1 MSFQVVN
8 QNSILEHALQRVHE
22 AKTRLWI
29 TSPWITSRAANL
41 LLLDALPRVRNGE
54 LEVRIVYRVKE
65 ATDLEIT
72 DLDTLKAMEDSG
84 CLVRYS
90 TRLHAKLVLVDRLA
104 AIVSSSNL
112 TSTAGYGLDMPEMWR
127 NEELGILVED
137 EPDVITELEQQFL
150 SIWEQ
155 ATSVEADTIGISM
168 DFPTVRNFNFVAIR
182 DVQLGEY
189 TTIRGAAGELIVGR
203 IADVTAYNRSF
214 PQMSQSMWLTQGYAP
229 PGQQRGPAEIPDLQ
243 SLFSHASKEHGFL
256 VTKTFFEPESVFR
269 IAKVEVLK
277 HLRDGQLMAPS
288 TPAVPGADVSRATR
302 EVLRTLLG
310 EGDLAVGSV
319 LHHPEVA
326 VSLRGSEILSKHL
339 AILGMTGSGKSNAL
353 KVLIWG
359 LAAAPAYA
367 DLRIVIIDTHGEYAP
382 IARALAPEPVIL
394 DVELRRS
401 VLDAAVVKD
410 LLHLPR
416 PDDTLLQ
423 KLGETA
429 DRMPEESSLDDF
441 LAVLESD
448 ASLGG
453 PVAAKLRR
461 LAELSRQR
469 GDLCLW
475 PGQGARIVRI
485 EGGPEDLLSP
495 GLYVLDLRATAE
507 LEARSAKAAAVMRHV
522 FLRSKEMLG
531 GCPAMVAL
539 DEAQNY
545 APEQQTGWLIRTRPS
560 FDAVFTIASEGR
572 KFNVGLVVSTQRPA
586 RVNKDIL
593 SQCNTHMIFRV
604 ANVEDLAAIAGSFE
618 AASRPLLAEL
628 PGFDTGVCVVGGTS
642 IGMVTRVQVPL
653 FDEVMAE
660 ARQR

>member
-1 MSFQVVN
+1 MGFQIVN
-8 QNSILEHALQRVHE
+8 QNTILEHALQRARE
-22 AKTRLWI
+22 AKARLWI

-41 LLLDALPRVRNGE
+41 LLQDALPRVRKGE

-90 TRLHAKLVLVDRLA
+90 TRLHAKLLLIDRQA

-112 TSTAGYGLDMPEMWR
+112 TSSAGYGLDMPSTWR

-137 EPDVITELEQQFL
+137 EPDVISELEQQFL
-150 SIWEQ
+150 AIWEH
-155 ATSVEADTIGISM
+155 ATSVEAGTIGIAM
-168 DFPTVRNFNFVAIR
+168 DFPTAQTFSFVAIR
-182 DVQLGEY
+182 DVRLGEY
-189 TTIRGAAGELIVGR
+189 ATTRGAAGELIVGR

-214 PQMSQSMWLTQGYAP
+214 PRMSQPMWLTQGYAP
-229 PGQQRGPAEIPDLQ
+229 PGEQRGPAEIPDLQ

-269 IAKVEVLK
+269 IAKVAVLK
-277 HLRDGQLMAPS
+277 HLRDGHITTPS
-288 TPAVPGADVSRATR
+288 APAVPGADVSRATP
-302 EVLRTLLG
+302 EVLRALLG
-310 EGDLAVGSV
+310 KGDLNVGSV
-319 LHHPEVA
+319 LHHPEVT

-353 KVLIWG
+353 KVLLRS
-359 LAAAPAYA
+359 LADAPAYT

-382 IARALAPEPVIL
+382 IAQALASEPVIM

-401 VLDAAVVKD
+401 VLDEAVVKE
-410 LLHLPR
+410 LLRLPR
-416 PDDTLLQ
+416 RDDAILQ

-429 DRMPEESSLDDF
+429 DRMPEEASLDDF
-441 LAVLESD
+441 LAVLEDD

-461 LAELSRQR
+461 LAELSRER
-469 GDLCLW
+469 DDLCLW
-475 PGQGARIVRI
+475 PDQGARIVRI
-485 EGGPEDLLSP
+485 EGGLEDLGSP

-507 LEARSAKAAAVMRHV
+507 LEARSAKAAALMRHV
-522 FLRSKEMLG
+522 FRRSKETLG
-531 GCPAMVAL
+531 GCPALVAI

-545 APEQQTGWLIRTRPS
+545 APEQQTGWLIRVRPS
-560 FDAVFTIASEGR
+560 FDAIFAIASEGR

-618 AASRPLLAEL
+618 AASRPLLEEL
-628 PGFDTGVCVVGGTS
+628 PGFDTGVCVIGGTAVD
-642 IGMVTRVQVPL
+642 MVVRADVPL
-653 FDEVMAE
+653 FEGIAVAGVE
-660 ARQR
+660 G